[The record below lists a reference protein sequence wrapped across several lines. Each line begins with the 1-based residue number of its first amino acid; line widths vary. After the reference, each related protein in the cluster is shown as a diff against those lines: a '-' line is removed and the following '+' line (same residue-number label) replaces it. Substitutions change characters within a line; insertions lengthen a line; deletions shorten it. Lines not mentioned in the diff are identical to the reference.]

1 MIFQVR
7 YPSHPE
13 DFKHYTTERI
23 RKEFHIGDLMI
34 KDEISMIY
42 SHFDRMIIG
51 GCVPVKKKLKIEAAA
66 YQMTGNF
73 LDRRELGIINTGGK
87 GRVETEQ
94 GSWILENRDALYVGL
109 GVKTIVLSSEDPAH
123 PAYFY
128 YNSALAHKK
137 FPSKKIEASLAN
149 PVHLGSADNSNERVL
164 YQYIVPGLADTCQL
178 MMGITTVK
186 TGSSWN
192 TMPCH
197 RHELRMEAYFYFD
210 IPDGQAVCHLMGE
223 PGETRPVWLKNNEAV
238 ISPSWSI
245 HTASGT
251 STYSFIWGMAGSDS
265 QMDPVKTEDLK

>member
-1 MIFQVR
+1 MAFQVR

-13 DFKHYTTERI
+13 DFRHYTTERI
-23 RKEFHIGDLMI
+23 RKEYHVGNLM
-34 KDEISMIY
+34 KNDEISMVY

-51 GCVPVKKKLKIEAAA
+51 GGVPVKEKLKLEAAK
-66 YQMTGNF
+66 YQMTENF

-87 GRVETEQ
+87 GKVETEE
-94 GSWILENRDALYVGL
+94 GSWDLENRDALYIGL
-109 GVKTIVLSSEDPAH
+109 GVKSIVLSSEDPAQ
-123 PAYFY
+123 PAHFYF
-128 YNSALAHKK
+128 NSALAHKK
-137 FPSKKIEASLAN
+137 YPTRKVTAQVAN
-149 PVHLGSADNSNERVL
+149 PVYLGTPENSNERVL

-186 TGSSWN
+186 KGSSWN

-197 RHELRMEAYFYFD
+197 RHELRMEAYFYFE

-265 QMDPVKTEDLK
+265 EMDAVKIDDLK